1 MWPRRSRAVV
11 HVLMNG
17 WPSPAP
23 TIDRS
28 DARGGQIAK
37 SKLYEP
43 AKRMALRSERGLS
56 GGSQAGEVRRDKLVA
71 GKVRPARK
79 ARR

>member
-1 MWPRRSRAVV
+1 M
-11 HVLMNG
+11 G
-17 WPSPAP
+17 WGL
-23 TIDRS
+23 
-28 DARGGQIAK
+28 GGQIAK
-37 SKLYEP
+37 RKLYEP

-56 GGSQAGEVRRDKLVA
+56 GGSQEVRRDKLVA